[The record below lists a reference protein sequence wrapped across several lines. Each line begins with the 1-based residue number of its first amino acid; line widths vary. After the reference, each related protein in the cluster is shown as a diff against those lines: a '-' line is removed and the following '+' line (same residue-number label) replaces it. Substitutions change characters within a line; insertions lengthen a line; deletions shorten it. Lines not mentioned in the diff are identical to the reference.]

1 MNIDEF
7 EKNHKIL
14 NTKFQNNFVL
24 TKDNLSK
31 SPLRKF
37 AMLHKM
43 NFVLFLIAT
52 IWIFNANRIV
62 PLNWTFFS
70 VIVVFFLT
78 IFVSII
84 YAFKFVQPL
93 LLMLNYEGYE
103 RHLFSKN
110 IALQELLLTTA
121 IAFLIG
127 ILPTYFAYCDVA
139 ESSFEYLL
147 LNMISVWFTCVAGGQ
162 KCMLEHARNVW
173 ISNKDR

>member
-1 MNIDEF
+1 MQITTQKICCTLQSEF
-7 EKNHKIL
+7 C
-14 NTKFQNNFVL
+14 FVCNC
-24 TKDNLSK
+24 DNLDICCK
-31 SPLRKF
+31 QGCFFCWL
-37 AMLHKM
+37 L
-43 NFVLFLIAT
+43 
-52 IWIFNANRIV
+52 
-62 PLNWTFFS
+62 FS

-78 IFVSII
+78 IFISVI

-93 LLMLNYEGYE
+93 LILLDYEGYE

-127 ILPTYFAYCDVA
+127 VLPTYFAYRNINA
-139 ESSFEYLL
+139 SSFEYLF
-147 LNMISVWFTCVAGGQ
+147 LNMVSVWLTCVSGGQ